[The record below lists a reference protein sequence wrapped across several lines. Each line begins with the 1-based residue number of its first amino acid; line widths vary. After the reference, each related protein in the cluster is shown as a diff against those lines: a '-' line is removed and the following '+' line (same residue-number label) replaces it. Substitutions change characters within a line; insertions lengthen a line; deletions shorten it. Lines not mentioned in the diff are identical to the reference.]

1 MSLMT
6 IQISKITPGLA
17 AETTGVDLTKRLSAV
32 DIEAIKQP
40 FLQHIVL
47 VFRDQI
53 LSREDHKA
61 FARLFGDIHIHPSR
75 RGGMSTSN
83 LLVDPDFSHRY
94 KSRCHANE

>member
-6 IQISKITPGLA
+6 IQISKITPGLG

-32 DIEAIKQP
+32 DIEGIEQP

-53 LSREDHKA
+53 LS
-61 FARLFGDIHIHPSR
+61 
-75 RGGMSTSN
+75 
-83 LLVDPDFSHRY
+83 
-94 KSRCHANE
+94 